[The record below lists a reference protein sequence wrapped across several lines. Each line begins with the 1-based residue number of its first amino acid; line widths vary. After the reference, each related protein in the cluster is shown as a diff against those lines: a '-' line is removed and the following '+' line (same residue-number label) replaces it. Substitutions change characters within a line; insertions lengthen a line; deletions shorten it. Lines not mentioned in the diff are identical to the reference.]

1 MISTALLNLASDMAI
16 VAEMVMG
23 DERQGSGTSSSSDQ
37 SIEPEGQNGR
47 LRNGCRQGFPI
58 WEARPT

>member
-23 DERQGSGTSSSSDQ
+23 DERQGSASSSSSDQ
-37 SIEPEGQNGR
+37 SIDLEGQNGT
-47 LRNGCRQGFPI
+47 L
-58 WEARPT
+58 T